1 MFNNKIRRNRFIC
14 FIITIAMII
23 ATLAGC
29 SGKNTTSTVTP
40 ETGSRQEVA
49 SGEAE
54 NITDN
59 RETSGDEKITEED
72 NTCNTEEP
80 SGEEDPSNVDE
91 GTTSDNNDSQDDE
104 QGTGGTQK
112 PTEQGTSETKKPT
125 QESTE
130 QATSGTQKPTEQ
142 ATSGTQKPT
151 EQATTGTQKP
161 TEQATTGT
169 QKPTEQTTTATQQ
182 TTSDDSN
189 LTSTQKKAKAITDT
203 IVTSSMTDFQKVM
216 AIHEWMVFNLKYDYT
231 YSIYDV
237 DGMLDKRTGVCD
249 AYAKTFLMMA
259 ELVGLEA
266 TRVTGTANNGEA
278 TESHAWN
285 QVKINGVWYNLDVT
299 WDDPGNGDT
308 KYINYDYFLISDSVM
323 GADHFPSS
331 AKQTCSSDYDRRAIL
346 KAAANSGYRTNAAY
360 VENNAD
366 TIAAVNRLAGNGCS
380 EIELWYYDTSV
391 TTANMF
397 AKLSSLLYK
406 VPYMF
411 NPPLAYAPS
420 NGVTKYI
427 LTPSVA
433 YSEWNNI
440 KVVSNMS
447 EFSTYLNSQFK
458 AGNTT
463 VYIRL
468 EPSTELSSYNIS
480 TSYGWTANYYVYG
493 GIFRYYTITRK

>member
-1 MFNNKIRRNRFIC
+1 MMFNNIIRRNRFIC

-29 SGKNTTSTVTP
+29 SGRNTTSNVTP

-59 RETSGDEKITEED
+59 RETSDVEGTTEE
-72 NTCNTEEP
+72 NTSNTEEP

-91 GTTSDNNDSQDDE
+91 GTTSDNNDSQDGE
-104 QGTGGTQK
+104 QGTSGTQK
-112 PTEQGTSETKKPT
+112 PS
-125 QESTE
+125 E
-130 QATSGTQKPTEQ
+130 QATSGTQQSSEQ
-142 ATSGTQKPT
+142 A
-151 EQATTGTQKP
+151 
-161 TEQATTGT
+161 
-169 QKPTEQTTTATQQ
+169 TTATQQ
-182 TTSDDSN
+182 PTSDDSN

-216 AIHEWMVFNLKYDYT
+216 AIHEWMVFNLKYDYN

-266 TRVTGTANNGEA
+266 TRVTGTANNGEE

-299 WDDPGNGDT
+299 WDDPGTGDT

-331 AKQTCSSDYDRRAIL
+331 AKQTCSLDYDRRAVL

-411 NPPLAYAPS
+411 GFSAYEPS

-440 KVVSNMS
+440 KVVSNMTD
-447 EFSTYLNSQFK
+447 FSTYLNSQFK

-468 EPSTELSSYNIS
+468 EPSSELSSYNIS
-480 TSYGWTANYYVYG
+480 ASYGCTASYYVYG
-493 GIFRYYTITRK
+493 GIYRYYTITRK